1 MRKTTLE
8 KTNLNEGRSG
18 QLTRS
23 FTVIRALAHG
33 KGDAQRVIDIAR
45 SAGLPEST
53 THRILGGLIA
63 EGIVEQCRK
72 TRCYRLSVEFFS
84 LGTVARE
91 PYTHDGFIGDIL
103 ESLCADLGDSTFFLV
118 RRGFD
123 AICMDMCE
131 GPIPV
136 RSYTGRIGGRIPL
149 GTGEGGLAILA
160 FLPEAEREE
169 VIRAN
174 LAIRLEHFEIAD
186 DERALRDRIHLAQKL
201 GYVTRD
207 RGIIDAMT
215 GVSVPILDRVGSAVA
230 ALSVGALA
238 QRFQAGRLELVVQRL
253 KLAADAI
260 SPSIDRYRM
269 RIPTYDGL
277 RWYK

>member
-1 MRKTTLE
+1 M
-8 KTNLNEGRSG
+8 
-18 QLTRS
+18 
-23 FTVIRALAHG
+23 
-33 KGDAQRVIDIAR
+33 
-45 SAGLPEST
+45 
-53 THRILGGLIA
+53 
-63 EGIVEQCRK
+63 
-72 TRCYRLSVEFFS
+72 
-84 LGTVARE
+84 ARE

-136 RSYTGRIGGRIPL
+136 RSYTGRIGGRMPL

-169 VIRAN
+169 IIRAN
-174 LAIRLEHFEIAD
+174 WAIRQEHPEISD
-186 DERALRDRIHLAQKL
+186 DEQALRARIHLAHKL

-215 GVSVPILDRVGSAVA
+215 GVSVPILDSLGSAVA

-238 QRFQAGRLELVVQRL
+238 QRFRAGRLELVVQRL

-260 SPSIDRYRM
+260 APVVDRYRM
-269 RIPTYDGL
+269 RIHNPY
-277 RWYK
+277 